1 MSVAA
6 DVLGEVVVGGVV
18 EGQAGWQGQVWHHLP
33 QIFCNF
39 SEMSPLPLPSGV
51 AYGGEVADE
60 LEMVEEE
67 VGSVAQPLSMIV
79 ICL

>member
-1 MSVAA
+1 MAGAGAA
-6 DVLGEVVVGGVV
+6 PPATNIL
-18 EGQAGWQGQVWHHLP
+18 QLFRNISQPATNISPPATNISQL
-33 QIFCNF
+33 FR
-39 SEMSPLPLPSGV
+39 MSPLPLPSGV

-67 VGSVAQPLSMIV
+67 VGSVAPPLPMIV